1 LDWNI
6 AGVVTLRRAWPLILL
21 EPSATEP
28 SHARDAF
35 NPDELSNQ
43 AGQVAADAMF
53 GFAVAPMPPQSLR
66 GVPLEQGAYVSC
78 ARRAYGFSVNP
89 PEIPRE
95 ETDLVVRLRLGDE
108 SAFLALVE
116 RYHPMMVR
124 TARAYLGD
132 GALAED
138 AVQEAWMGALEGI
151 GRFEGRSSLKS
162 WLTAI
167 VLNCAR
173 TRARRELRSVP
184 FSALG
189 AEEAEENEP
198 AVDPSRFRGA
208 DDPYPRHWAAFP
220 SRWPDDLVEEKETT
234 ERIRRAIDALPP
246 MQRMVITLR
255 DVEGWDSEETCRA
268 LNLSEGNQ
276 RVLLHRAR
284 SRVRAAVEE
293 ILGGGKQ

>member
-1 LDWNI
+1 
-6 AGVVTLRRAWPLILL
+6 
-21 EPSATEP
+21 
-28 SHARDAF
+28 
-35 NPDELSNQ
+35 
-43 AGQVAADAMF
+43 MF
-53 GFAVAPMPPQSLR
+53 GFALASMHLPSFPGLSLGQGEYGSGAR
-66 GVPLEQGAYVSC
+66 G
-78 ARRAYGFSVNP
+78 AYGFRVNRP
-89 PEIPRE
+89 GIPRE
-95 ETDLVVRLRLGDE
+95 EVDLIARLRLGDE

-132 GALAED
+132 KALAED

-173 TRARRELRSVP
+173 TRVRREFRSVP
-184 FSALG
+184 FSAL
-189 AEEAEENEP
+189 ASEEAEENEP
-198 AVDPSRFRGA
+198 AVDPSRFRGG
-208 DDPYPRHWAAFP
+208 DDPYPSHWATFP
-220 SRWPDDLVEEKETT
+220 SRWPDDLLEERETT
-234 ERIRRAIDALPP
+234 ETIRRAIDALPT

-255 DVEGWDSEETCRA
+255 DVEGWDAEETCRA
-268 LNLSEGNQ
+268 LNVSEGNQ